1 MEERMHE
8 PEHTVPERTVEVTDV
23 EEVHDIEREM
33 QLVEEEQEMV
43 ISGGYTEDPRR
54 SRLTVGLILAV
65 SIAAIAFFIMITYL
79 PGLFHN

>member
-1 MEERMHE
+1 MEELKHE
-8 PEHTVPERTVEVTDV
+8 PEHTAEMTDV
-23 EEVHDIEREM
+23 DEVHDIERDM

-43 ISGGYTEDPRR
+43 ISGGYVEDPRR

-65 SIAAIAFFIMITYL
+65 SIIAIAFFITITYL